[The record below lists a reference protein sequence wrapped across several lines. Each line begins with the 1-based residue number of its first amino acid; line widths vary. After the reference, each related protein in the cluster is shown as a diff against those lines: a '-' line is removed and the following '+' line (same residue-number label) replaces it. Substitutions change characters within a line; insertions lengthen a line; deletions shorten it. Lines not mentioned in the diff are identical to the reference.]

1 MKFQISIPE
10 ESEVPWNWSVIFC
23 RLLGGPR
30 WSAISPLFTKP
41 CLLAY
46 TVLYLTKFLMATHG
60 SLETWPHNGFLII
73 TVPKVRCL
81 IQPSRHILIIH
92 SQRWG
97 LMKPQTGGWA
107 YTVPLSIFRRNSHND
122 PKVNHPQFFISRRFF
137 HTHWPNLISQNTV
150 SH

>member
-1 MKFQISIPE
+1 MLNYHTWRIRGSLEWISHFLPLAWRPIDE
-10 ESEVPWNWSVIFC
+10 MI
-23 RLLGGPR
+23 GH
-30 WSAISPLFTKP
+30 ISLFTKP

-46 TVLYLTKFLMATHG
+46 TVSYLTEFETATHG
-60 SLETWPHNGFLII
+60 SLETWPHNGSLI
-73 TVPKVRCL
+73 TVPIVRCL
-81 IQPSRHILIIH
+81 IHPSRHILIIH

-122 PKVNHPQFFISRRFF
+122 PKVNHPRFFIFRRYFN
-137 HTHWPNLISQNTV
+137 THWPNSITQNTL